1 MKGFARRP
9 ERPDAEVLALLELLR
24 SSSRLSDASDGAAV
38 AQAVCD
44 GVRATVGTPGVEW
57 QPGPERIEALRLF
70 AEQAILALDSSA
82 AFDRVR
88 FLADHDSLTGLCN
101 RRCFMDRLAA
111 ECARSRRYERPFAL
125 VLCDL
130 DGLKQLNDRHG
141 HQLGDAA
148 LVRLAEVLRA
158 TLRASDGAYRVGGD
172 EFALV
177 LVEAGSDEAADVVSR
192 LRAGLAPSDDARLAG
207 LSASFGV
214 AVFERH
220 DEVEELLRR
229 ADAAMYADKRG
240 RRTPAS

>member
-1 MKGFARRP
+1 MKSFARRP
-9 ERPDAEVLALLELLR
+9 ERPDPAVHALLELLR
-24 SSSRLSDASDGAAV
+24 SSSRLSDATDGAAI

-44 GVRATVGTPGVEW
+44 GVRATVGTPGAEW
-57 QPGPERIEALRLF
+57 HPGPERIEALRLF
-70 AEQAILALDSSA
+70 AEQAILALDAAA
-82 AFDRVR
+82 AFERLS

-101 RRCFMDRLAA
+101 RRCFMERLAA
-111 ECARSRRYERPFAL
+111 ECARSRRYKRPFAV

-130 DGLKQLNDRHG
+130 DGLKQLNDCHG

-148 LVRLAEVLRA
+148 LVRLADVLRS

-177 LVEAGSDEAADVVSR
+177 LVEAGADEAADVVSR
-192 LRAGLAPSDDARLAG
+192 LRAELAPSDDPGLAG

-220 DEVEELLRR
+220 DEVAKLLRR
-229 ADAAMYADKRG
+229 ADAAMYADKR
-240 RRTPAS
+240 RRGTPAP

>member
-1 MKGFARRP
+1 MRSFARRP
-9 ERPDAEVLALLELLR
+9 ERPDPEVLALLELLR
-24 SSSRLSDASDGAAV
+24 SSSRLSDATDGAAV

-44 GVRATVGTPGVEW
+44 GVRATVGTPGAEW
-57 QPGPERIEALRLF
+57 QPGPERVEALRLF
-70 AEQAILALDSSA
+70 AEQAILALDAAA
-82 AFDRVR
+82 AFERLR

-111 ECARSRRYERPFAL
+111 ECARSRRYTRPFAV

-130 DGLKQLNDRHG
+130 DGLKQLNDSHG

-148 LVRLAEVLRA
+148 LVRLADVLRS
-158 TLRASDGAYRVGGD
+158 TLRASDGAFRVGGD

-177 LVEAGSDEAADVVSR
+177 LVEAGPDEAADVVSR
-192 LRAGLAPSDDARLAG
+192 LRAELAPSDDARLAG

-240 RRTPAS
+240 RGTPAP

>member
-1 MKGFARRP
+1 MKRFARRP
-9 ERPDAEVLALLELLR
+9 ERSDGEVLALLELLR
-24 SSSRLSDASDGAAV
+24 ASSRLSDAGDGTAV

-44 GVRATVGTPGVEW
+44 GVRATVGTPGAEW

-70 AEQAILALDSSA
+70 AEQALLALDSAA

-111 ECARSRRYERPFAL
+111 ECARSRRYARPFAV

-148 LVRLAEVLRA
+148 LVRLADVLRS
-158 TLRASDGAYRVGGD
+158 TLRVSDGAYRVGGD

-177 LVEAGSDEAADVVSR
+177 LVEAGPDEAADVVSR

-229 ADAAMYADKRG
+229 ADAAMYADKRA